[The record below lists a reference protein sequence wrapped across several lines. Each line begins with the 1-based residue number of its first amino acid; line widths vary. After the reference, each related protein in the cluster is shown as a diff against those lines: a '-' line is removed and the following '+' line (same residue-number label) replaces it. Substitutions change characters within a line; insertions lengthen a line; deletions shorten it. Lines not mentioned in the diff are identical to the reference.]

1 MECVYQVSVRGWGGD
16 VCRGMC
22 VLDECVL
29 QSVSVKRRG
38 NTYMK

>member
-1 MECVYQVSVRGWGGD
+1 MYQVSVRGGK
-16 VCRGMC
+16 GM
-22 VLDECVL
+22 CVL